1 MKIGMVVIG
10 GVCLAIGF
18 FIGKTIQQEQ
28 TIARIEIVNAS
39 DQAASAVQIV
49 TKGGA
54 LDPGESREILYGMR
68 GESGYAFKVDFAD
81 GSSSELP
88 DVYVS
93 AGDKQVIT
101 IAKDK
106 KVSLK

>member
-1 MKIGMVVIG
+1 MKMTRVVIG
-10 GVCLAIGF
+10 AVCLSIGF
-18 FIGKTIQQEQ
+18 FAGKKIQQEQ
-28 TIARIEIVNAS
+28 TIAHIKIVNAS
-39 DQAASAVQIV
+39 DQTATAFQVV

-54 LDPGESREILYGMR
+54 LGPGESRELLYGMR

-81 GSSSELP
+81 GTASEIA

-93 AGDKQVIT
+93 SGDKQIIT

-106 KVSLK
+106 KVSLE

>member
-1 MKIGMVVIG
+1 MKIAMVVIG
-10 GVCLAIGF
+10 AVCLLIGF
-18 FIGKTIQQEQ
+18 FGGKKIQQEQ
-28 TIARIEIVNAS
+28 TIAHIKIVNAS
-39 DQAASAVQIV
+39 DQIATAVQVI

-54 LDPGESREILYGMR
+54 LNPGESREMLYGMR

-81 GSSSELP
+81 GSTSEIA
-88 DVYVS
+88 DAYVS
-93 AGDKQVIT
+93 SGDQQVIT

>member
-1 MKIGMVVIG
+1 MKITMAVTAV
-10 GVCLAIGF
+10 VCLLTGF
-18 FIGKTIQQEQ
+18 FIGKKIQQEQ
-28 TIARIEIVNAS
+28 TIAQIKIVNAS
-39 DQAASAVQIV
+39 DQVANAFQIV

-54 LDPGESREILYGMR
+54 LDPGESREVLYGMR

-81 GSSSELP
+81 GTASEIA

-93 AGDKQVIT
+93 SGDEQTIT

-106 KVSLK
+106 TVSLE

>member
-1 MKIGMVVIG
+1 MKITMVAIAF
-10 GVCLAIGF
+10 VCLLIGF
-18 FIGKTIQQEQ
+18 LIGKEIQQEQ
-28 TIARIEIVNAS
+28 TIAHIKIVNAS
-39 DQAASAVQIV
+39 DQVANAFQIV

-54 LDPGESREILYGMR
+54 LDPGESREMLYGMR

-81 GSSSELP
+81 GSTSEIA

-93 AGDKQVIT
+93 SGDSQVIT

-106 KVSLK
+106 KISLK